1 MIFSLL
7 ACFTNYVFFSFLAF
21 FSIKYGGSENSSIY
35 IIYNILNFISI
46 FFINFYTSIKTGF
59 YKNEIYIYLFI
70 FILLALQFLWY
81 LSNPDDLYF
90 LTFIS
95 YFILLGLPGLF
106 ASLVLIKNQL
116 LTLFIKYTD
125 IISLLIVLAI
135 FKSIFF
141 SYIISGEIDTA
152 IAGTDYQFLSYLC
165 ALSYGIL
172 IYNSYNLNQNLRFK
186 FFKSKFYKKFT
197 PLLIFICILGSILGA
212 GRGAF
217 LLIII
222 YTFSI
227 FILNIKNKKL
237 IYIYILCICT
247 LIFILLYYLSFNEDS
262 IFNRFG
268 RIFSYINGDS
278 IIDIENGSSGRD
290 KLYQVAIDAIL
301 KSPII
306 GYGPFSVWSSVG
318 MPHNIILEIF
328 LQYGIFAIILLFLII
343 FVILRNRDNYNIIH
357 YKWIK
362 SLALFPLVMLFFS
375 GSYMHLSIFWFV
387 LGYLLSKNLFHE

>member
-1 MIFSLL
+1 
-7 ACFTNYVFFSFLAF
+7 VFFSFLAF

>member
-1 MIFSLL
+1 M
-7 ACFTNYVFFSFLAF
+7 FFSFLAL
-21 FSIKYGGSENSSIY
+21 FSLKYGGAENSSIY
-35 IIYNILNFISI
+35 IIYNILNFTII
-46 FFINFYTSIKTGF
+46 FLINFYSSIKTGF
-59 YKNEIYIYLFI
+59 YKNEIYIYLFL
-70 FILLALQFLWY
+70 FILLAIQFLFY

-116 LTLFIKYTD
+116 LSLFIKYTD

-135 FKSIFF
+135 FKSLSF

-165 ALSYGIL
+165 ALSYGII
-172 IYNSYNLNQNLRFK
+172 IYNSYNLNQDLRFK
-186 FFKSKFYKKFT
+186 FFKTKFFKKIT
-197 PLLIFICILGSILGA
+197 PFLIFICILGAILGA

-222 YTFSI
+222 YTFSV
-227 FILNIKNKKL
+227 FILNVKNRKL
-237 IYIYILCICT
+237 VYIYILSICI
-247 LIFILLYYLSFNEDS
+247 LILLLFYYLSFNEDS

-290 KLYQVAIDAIL
+290 KLFQVAIEAIL
-301 KSPII
+301 KSPIF
-306 GYGPFSVWSSVG
+306 GYGPFSVWSTVG

-328 LQYGIFAIILLFLII
+328 LQYGIFAIVILFLII
-343 FVILRNRDNYNIIH
+343 YIILRNRNTYNILH

-362 SLALFPLVMLFFS
+362 NLALFPLVMLLFS
-375 GSYMHLSIFWFV
+375 ASYMHVAIFWFV
-387 LGYLLSKNLFHE
+387 LGYLFSKNPLHQ

>member
-1 MIFSLL
+1 VIFSLL

>member
-1 MIFSLL
+1 M
-7 ACFTNYVFFSFLAF
+7 FFSFLAL
-21 FSIKYGGSENSSIY
+21 FSIKYGGAENSSIY
-35 IIYNILNFISI
+35 IIYNTLNFLII

-70 FILLALQFLWY
+70 FILLAIQFLFY
-81 LSNPDDLYF
+81 LSNTDDLYF

-116 LTLFIKYTD
+116 FTLFIKYTD

-135 FKSIFF
+135 FKSLSF

-165 ALSYGIL
+165 ALSYGII
-172 IYNSYNLNQNLRFK
+172 IYNSYNLNQDLRFN
-186 FFKSKFYKKFT
+186 FFKSNFFKKIT
-197 PLLIFICILGSILGA
+197 PLLIFICILGAILGA

-222 YTFSI
+222 YTFSV
-227 FILNIKNKKL
+227 FILNVKNRKL
-237 IYIYILCICT
+237 VYIYILSICI
-247 LIFILLYYLSFNEDS
+247 LILLLFYYLSFNEDS

-301 KSPII
+301 KSPIF
-306 GYGPFSVWSSVG
+306 GYGPFSVWSTVG

-328 LQYGIFAIILLFLII
+328 LQYGIFAIFILFLVIYI
-343 FVILRNRDNYNIIH
+343 ILRNRNTYNILH

-362 SLALFPLVMLFFS
+362 NLALFPLIMLLFS
-375 GSYMHLSIFWFV
+375 ASYMHVAIFWFV
-387 LGYLLSKNLFHE
+387 LGYLFSKNLLHE